1 MMSNLENHLTIGQLR
16 LKPKSLGKYRFKESD
31 FMRLTAPFT
40 VLLFCLSLLPAQAKG
55 PMPAGA
61 QEAIDTAVGICL
73 ELIAGKT
80 PRTGRNF
87 TKSGAEFVRG
97 FDEGAAG
104 ILDSKFQLNG
114 SGQPRVVVASRNR
127 KNKQGCLIATL
138 RIGGGY
144 AKHLAQVK
152 AGFARRGW
160 EVKRGSGRNLL
171 KGKRRMSLSGRKHS
185 DRLAEVLMIFIVT
198 EYELT
203 NN

>member
-1 MMSNLENHLTIGQLR
+1 
-16 LKPKSLGKYRFKESD
+16 
-31 FMRLTAPFT
+31 MRVTVSFA

-55 PMPAGA
+55 PVPADA

-80 PRTGRNF
+80 PRSGRDF
-87 TKSGAEFVRG
+87 TKSGAGYVRG

-104 ILDSKFQLNG
+104 ILDSKSQLNG
-114 SGQPRVVVASRNR
+114 SGQPRVDVSRTR
-127 KNKQGCLIATL
+127 KNEQGCRIATL

-160 EVKRGSGRNLL
+160 EVKRSSGRNLL
-171 KGKRRMSLSGRKHS
+171 KGKRQMSLTGRKYT
-185 DRLAEVLMIFIVT
+185 DRSADVLMIFIVT
-198 EYELT
+198 ELKPT